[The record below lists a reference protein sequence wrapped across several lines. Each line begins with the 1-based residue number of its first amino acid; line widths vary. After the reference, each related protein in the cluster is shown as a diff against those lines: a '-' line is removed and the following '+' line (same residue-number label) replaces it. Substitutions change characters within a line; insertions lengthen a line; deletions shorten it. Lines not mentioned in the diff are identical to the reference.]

1 VADGSGVGVS
11 VRVGVGVEVAVG
23 VIVGVMVGVRV
34 GGGVDVGA
42 GEVASKLQAVRA
54 RPAPRTR
61 ILVRIRR
68 NMVLS
73 PFPWMIM
80 RYCRQPMPT
89 RQATHSLRYLAP
101 VSTLTFGEQK
111 RETLSQKRL

>member
-1 VADGSGVGVS
+1 MADGSGVGVN

-34 GGGVDVGA
+34 GGGVDVGV
-42 GEVASKLQAVRA
+42 GDGASDPQAVRA
-54 RPAPRTR
+54 KQAVRPNVR
-61 ILVRIRR
+61 LRIRR
-68 NMVLS
+68 NMLLS

-101 VSTLTFGEQK
+101 MSTLTFGE
-111 RETLSQKRL
+111 